1 MYYYIHY
8 GITFGNALAIAMSWS
23 TNHSVIW
30 SVIDGFLSWI
40 YVVYYL
46 LMHAS
51 A

>member
-1 MYYYIHY
+1 MYYYLNY

-40 YVVYYL
+40 YVIYYV
-46 LMHAS
+46 LMHLTP
-51 A
+51 